1 MTGAGTAEAPYI
13 VNSWE
18 EYSGIGSYEVLYAE
32 FAPNAENKVIDFNEI
47 CPEGFSKTVEF
58 ARYTNFNDWT
68 LKNFHS
74 TANKAIKTG
83 IGGKID
89 NLNFENFCWYPLEST
104 ETYLFY
110 DTGSI
115 GLTMTNCT
123 ISGQIQAL
131 NKINYVI
138 PGALYESSL
147 NIIVNTNNTF
157 YVAKNF
163 INSDIVL
170 DISAKSVSLCYS
182 NIINSR
188 VSGKVQTAE
197 TFTTGGTGSAYNVF
211 NVQSDKAIGYSGKGI
226 SVYNSDIAPS
236 PETVSDSFV
245 GCTSE
250 QLRDAQYLYNLRFP
264 IGAE

>member
-1 MTGAGTAEAPYI
+1 MTGTGTADDPYI

-110 DTGSI
+110 DTGPI

-170 DISAKSVSLCYS
+170 DISAKSVSLCS
-182 NIINSR
+182 EKIINSR
-188 VSGKVQTAE
+188 VSGKVQTVE
-197 TFTTGGTGSAYNVF
+197 TFTAGDTGSAYNVF

>member
-1 MTGAGTAEAPYI
+1 MTGSGTAEAPYI
-13 VNSWE
+13 VDNWE
-18 EYSGIGSYEVLYAE
+18 EYAGIGYSSVTYVE
-32 FAPNAENKVIDFNEI
+32 FAPNVANKVIDFNEI

-74 TANKAIKTG
+74 TAKNAINTG
-83 IGGKID
+83 IGGKVS
-89 NLNFENFCWYPLEST
+89 NLIFENFYWCPQVASG
-104 ETYLFY
+104 YLVY
-110 DTGSI
+110 DDGSY
-115 GLTMTNCT
+115 GAFTNCI
-123 ISGQIQAL
+123 ISGQIQAT
-131 NKINYVI
+131 KSINRIVQCI
-138 PGALYESSL
+138 FSESSL
-147 NIIVNTNNTF
+147 NVIANTDDTISVAKEIVNSE
-157 YVAKNF
+157 
-163 INSDIVL
+163 IIL
-170 DISAKSVSLCYS
+170 DISAKSVSLCS
-182 NIINSR
+182 GKIINSR
-188 VSGKVQTAE
+188 VSGKVQTVE
-197 TFTTGGTGSAYNVF
+197 TFTAGDTGSAYNVF

>member
-1 MTGAGTAEAPYI
+1 MTGTGTADDPYI

-18 EYSGIGSYEVLYAE
+18 EYSGIGSNEVLYVE

-47 CPEGFSKTVEF
+47 CPEGFSKTVAF

-89 NLNFENFCWYPLEST
+89 NLNFENFCWYPLESK

-138 PGALYESSL
+138 PGVLYESSL

-182 NIINSR
+182 NARKKALDNENRIIAEAKQEAASIIRQARNEAELEKRKAADDVKKEMISIA
-188 VSGKVQTAE
+188 VMMAGKVT
-197 TFTTGGTGSAYNVF
+197 
-211 NVQSDKAIGYSGKGI
+211 KGAVDVSI
-226 SVYNSDIAPS
+226 QDSLDRKSV
-236 PETVSDSFV
+236 V
-245 GCTSE
+245 
-250 QLRDAQYLYNLRFP
+250 
-264 IGAE
+264 

>member
-1 MTGAGTAEAPYI
+1 MTGTGTADDPYI

-18 EYSGIGSYEVLYAE
+18 EYSGIGSNEVLYVE

-47 CPEGFSKTVEF
+47 CPEGFSKTVAF

-89 NLNFENFCWYPLEST
+89 NLNFENFCWYPLESK

-138 PGALYESSL
+138 PGVLYESSL

-188 VSGKVQTAE
+188 VSGKVRTAE
-197 TFTTGGTGSAYNVF
+197 TFTAGDTGSAYNVF